1 LTRLNVI
8 LVIALVLSALGLVHT
23 SFEARRLFA
32 ERDKAGVEQ
41 QRLDSEYRR
50 LDAERQTAASS
61 HLSDS
66 TARKRLGM
74 RHPKVREIE
83 WVADPFGNADRAL
96 AAAGVMPGAAL
107 PNAPAGPALA
117 ASGVRQ

>member
-1 LTRLNVI
+1 MTRLNVL

-50 LDAERQTAASS
+50 LDAERQTAATNQRV
-61 HLSDS
+61 DR
-66 TARKRLGM
+66 TARQRLGM
-74 RHPKVREIE
+74 HQPKVREIE
-83 WVADPFGNADRAL
+83 WVADPFGQADRAL
-96 AAAGVMPGAAL
+96 AAAVVLPSPHAL
-107 PNAPAGPALA
+107 AVPAA
-117 ASGVRQ
+117 ASGARP

>member
-1 LTRLNVI
+1 MNRINAL

-50 LDAERQTAASS
+50 LDAERQTAATNQRV
-61 HLSDS
+61 DR
-66 TARKRLGM
+66 TARQRLGM
-74 RHPKVREIE
+74 HQPKVREIE
-83 WVADPFGNADRAL
+83 WVADPFGDADNAL
-96 AAAGVMPGAAL
+96 AAAAV
-107 PNAPAGPALA
+107 APAPA
-117 ASGVRQ
+117 ASGARR